1 MKRSA
6 FAMLACAFLVTGAV
20 LLLRR
25 TGNAPAGRLAIQY
38 PLNGTLFPPE
48 IHPPTFTWSDETPG
62 VEAWRVVVELV
73 GRDELVPVVT
83 DEPSW
88 RPDASLWQ
96 TVKRGSVTADA
107 RVVVRGIKRGE
118 SARILSS
125 GAVSIRTSR
134 DEVGAPIFYRDVPLP
149 FIYAVRNP
157 DTIRWRLGSIA
168 SERPAPV
175 VLRDLPVCG
184 NCHSFSADG
193 RTLGMDV
200 DYANDKGSY
209 IITAVEE
216 ETFLSRDR
224 VITWSDFR
232 RDDEEPTFGLLSS
245 ISPDGRYAIS
255 TVKDR
260 SVFVPKEDLAYSQLF
275 FPIKGILAFY
285 DRQTREFAALPGAD
299 DPRYVQSNPS
309 WTPDGKHVVFV
320 RARAEQ
326 LPGMDEVKGVLLPP
340 HLAAAFIA
348 GLRSFQFDIYRIPFN
363 GGRGGNPEPVAGAS
377 NNGMSNYF
385 PRISPDGR
393 WMVFSRA
400 RSFMLLQPDSAL
412 YLVRAEGGTPRR
424 MTCNT
429 SNMNS
434 WHSWSPNSRW
444 LVFSSKARG
453 PYTQLFLTHVD
464 ENGNDSPPVLLENM
478 SLDGRAA
485 NIPEFI
491 NIPPDGIGRIVER
504 FLDDYSFIRG
514 GDNLIATFRDY
525 KKAVEYYEKVIR
537 TSPGNVEAHVR
548 LGLACIELG
557 EMSRAEQTFLAVA
570 RLQPSNLDVHA
581 HLGIVYLRTRRYA
594 EARKE
599 FESVVEKR
607 PRDVDAHVNLGAA
620 CANQGDLGRA
630 EALFRKA
637 ARLAPENV
645 SALISL
651 GMVLEIRSRHG
662 EARGHFRAALK
673 HAWGTTEDAL
683 YVAEK
688 MVHREEFAKEV
699 IGMLRELVQRHPH
712 CGPAHVLL
720 SRLHLRE
727 GDLDSAIQALEEVW
741 KIKPSRPWVWAKITE
756 LKERRQREQGK

>member
-1 MKRSA
+1 MTGLEA
-6 FAMLACAFLVTGAV
+6 IVTAW
-20 LLLRR
+20 R

-38 PLNGTLFPPE
+38 PLNDTLFPPE

-62 VEAWRVVVELV
+62 VEAWCVVVELV
-73 GRDELVPVVT
+73 GRDEPVPVVT

-88 RPDASLWQ
+88 RPEASLWR

-107 RVVVRGIKRGE
+107 KVVVLGIKRGE
-118 SARILSS
+118 SAQILSS
-125 GAVSIRTSR
+125 GTVSIRTSR
-134 DEVGAPIFYRDVPLP
+134 DEVGAPVFYRDVPLP

-168 SERPAPV
+168 SEQPAPV
-175 VLRDLPVCG
+175 VLRNLPVCG

-209 IITAVEE
+209 VITAVEE
-216 ETFLSRDR
+216 ETLLSRDR

-232 RDDEEPTFGLLSS
+232 RDSKEPTFGLLSS

-285 DRQTREFAALPGAD
+285 DRQTKEFAALPGAD

-320 RARAEQ
+320 RARAEH
-326 LPGMDEVKGVLLPP
+326 LPGMEEAKGVLLPA
-340 HLAAAFIA
+340 HLATDFIEERR
-348 GLRSFQFDIYRIPFN
+348 GFQFDIYRIPFN
-363 GGRGGNPEPVAGAS
+363 GGKGGTPEPVAGAS
-377 NNGMSNYF
+377 NNGMSNFF
-385 PRISPDGR
+385 PRISPDGK
-393 WMVFSRA
+393 WMVFARA
-400 RSFMLLQPDSAL
+400 KNFMLLQPDSAL
-412 YLVRAEGGTPRR
+412 YLVRAEGGTSRR

-453 PYTQLFLTHVD
+453 AYTQLFLTHVD
-464 ENGNDSPPVLLENM
+464 GNGNDGPPILLENM

-485 NIPEFI
+485 NIPEFV
-491 NIPPDGIGRIVER
+491 NIPPDRIKHIVER

-514 GDNLIATFRDY
+514 GDNLIASFRDY
-525 KKAVEYYEKVIR
+525 KKAVEYYEKAIR
-537 TSPGNVEAHVR
+537 ASPGNVEARVH
-548 LGLACIELG
+548 LGLACLEMG
-557 EMSRAEQTFLAVA
+557 EMSRAEQTFLATA

-581 HLGIVYLRTRRYA
+581 NLGLVYLRTRRYA
-594 EARKE
+594 EARKT
-599 FESVVEKR
+599 FESIVEKR
-607 PRDVDAHVNLGAA
+607 PRDADAHVNLGAA
-620 CANQGDLGRA
+620 CANQGDVARA

-637 ARLAPENV
+637 AQLAPENV
-645 SALISL
+645 TALVSL
-651 GMVLEIRSRHG
+651 GRLLEMRGRYL
-662 EARGHFRAALK
+662 EARGHYRAALK
-673 HAWGTTEDAL
+673 HARGTTEDAL
-683 YVAEK
+683 YVAQRI
-688 MVHREEFAKEV
+688 VHKEEFAKEV
-699 IGMLRELVQRHPH
+699 AGVLRELVERQPH

-720 SRLHLRE
+720 SRLHLRD
-727 GDLDSAIQALEEVW
+727 GDLDSAIQALEKAQ
-741 KIKPSRPWVWAKITE
+741 KIKPSPPWVAAKIAE
-756 LKERRQREQGK
+756 LKKRRQREQGK